1 MANKTS
7 DIAVELWNNQIAGLL
22 VSVHNQLSNQELG
35 VSALRQFLV
44 GALQLVRDQL
54 ALLEVTVLE
63 SGLDDSDGVVLEDEI
78 ANAVGDDLEQFLD
91 QLLSLLQG
99 DVGLATQLLPKL
111 LGPGDGVGIGLGGL
125 ALLLERLL
133 LDVRL
138 AGVV

>member
-1 MANKTS
+1 M
-7 DIAVELWNNQIAGLL
+7 
-22 VSVHNQLSNQELG
+22 HNQLSNQELG